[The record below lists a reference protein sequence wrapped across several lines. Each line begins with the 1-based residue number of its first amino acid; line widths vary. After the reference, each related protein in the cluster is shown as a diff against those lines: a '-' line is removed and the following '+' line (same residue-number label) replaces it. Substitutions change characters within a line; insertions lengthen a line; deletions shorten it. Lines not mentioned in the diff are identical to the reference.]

1 MLTRSCADDDAA
13 SQEQPGE
20 NHRRR
25 YHQPDDVQEEL
36 RLAREELA
44 RLKATDDKSE
54 KIQMTSGDI
63 VRLVIAAP
71 VVFTWLFLGSRIIIS
86 ATTSQHVLSNV
97 EPLVMTLSILTIPV
111 TGILQSLFS
120 APGQNGK

>member
-1 MLTRSCADDDAA
+1 MDDI
-13 SQEQPGE
+13 
-20 NHRRR
+20 
-25 YHQPDDVQEEL
+25 QEEL

-44 RLKATDDKSE
+44 RLKTPEDKSE
-54 KIQMTSGDI
+54 KIQMTSSDI

-71 VVFTWLFLGSRIIIS
+71 GVFVWVFLGSRIIIS

-111 TGILQSLFS
+111 TGILQSLFA
-120 APGQNGK
+120 APGNGGK

>member
-1 MLTRSCADDDAA
+1 MTPADDAI
-13 SQEQPGE
+13 
-20 NHRRR
+20 
-25 YHQPDDVQEEL
+25 QEEL

-44 RLKATDDKSE
+44 RLKTTEDKSD

-63 VRLVIAAP
+63 VRLIIAAP
-71 VVFTWLFLGSRIIIS
+71 VVFVWLFLGSRIIIS

-111 TGILQSLFS
+111 TGILQSLFA
-120 APGQNGK
+120 APGNGK